1 MDAAPV
7 GVAMIRGNAM
17 AWGAATDRVEG
28 RADRAGAATGSSGIL
43 SSARLRPF
51 PLDCVRL
58 GDDSVFARARD
69 QMLHLARVYPVD
81 RLLAVFRANAGLD
94 TRGALAPG
102 NWEDFGHPREQ
113 AWGEHDYP
121 GRESAQTANLLRGHY
136 AGHFLSMLSLA
147 YAGERDE
154 TLRAKVDEFVA
165 GLGEVQRALAAT
177 GRFSHPGFLA
187 AYGEWQFSRLEDYA
201 PYGEIWAPYYTTH
214 KIMAGLLDAYELTGS
229 TEARDIAVSM
239 GHWVAY
245 RLTRLDH
252 DRIQRMW
259 SLYIA
264 GEYGGMNETMA
275 RLSVVADEPLFLE
288 VARLFDQDD
297 LLEAGADRR
306 DVLTDMHANQHL
318 PQLLGYLHEYD
329 LTGERRYLDAVLGL
343 WDQIV
348 PGRTFAHGGTGE
360 SELWGAPDTVAGDI
374 GHRNAETC
382 ATYNLLKIAR
392 QLFAL
397 TRDARFLA
405 YYERGMLNH
414 ILASRRD
421 VDSDTSPE
429 VAYMFPVNPG
439 AVAEFDN
446 IGTCCGGTGLENH
459 VKYQDTVFF
468 TAAETDAGADDEL
481 WVALFV
487 SAALDWREQHVTV
500 RMLTTQPFGGTTELR
515 IVGDD
520 EFVDGTP
527 LTLRIRVP
535 EWAIGIPTLRVGDE
549 KISAPVEDGHLVVR
563 RRWTSGDVLRVET
576 RASLRAVPTPDD
588 AVLQSI
594 EFGPSVLVARSDAT
608 TTLDLPL
615 TQRRRL
621 DGSLRADDA
630 ESAADVEAALRADGA
645 VRIAGVRFE
654 PVWTGSDDRYHMY
667 VRASGAD
674 IAFVGAATD
683 VPVRL
688 RQDGSSLLD
697 DVWREPAPQTRA
709 AFLDRVGET
718 ASAARRDGLLA
729 QTELIRVLE
738 AAAAADVDG
747 LGGHPRGAV
756 RDTDAAGVT
765 WLESADA
772 DGIPVVEWSI
782 PRALAEASLAP
793 SLAIATEII
802 PAPSGWFT
810 EVPTVTVVADDLAGS
825 GGLQVEVSLADGA
838 WSPYTGP
845 FPLPGDG
852 EHQVRARATDAAGAT
867 GHAARDF
874 AVDTGAPVSR
884 ATVRRLGS
892 SVEITLTATDD
903 VSGVERIQWEG
914 PGTFWATFQE
924 AFTRA
929 LSDEEQVVEFAATD
943 RAGNEEARQR
953 LILPS
958 RDDGS

>member
-1 MDAAPV
+1 MTVRETMLSA
-7 GVAMIRGNAM
+7 
-17 AWGAATDRVEG
+17 
-28 RADRAGAATGSSGIL
+28 SGIL
-43 SSARLRPF
+43 SSAPLRPF
-51 PLDCVRL
+51 PLDRVRL
-58 GDDSVFARARD
+58 DDDSVFTRAKN

-113 AWGEHDYP
+113 SWGEHDYP
-121 GRESAQTANLLRGHY
+121 GRENAQTANLLRGHY

-154 TLRAKVDEFVA
+154 ALRAKVDEFVA

-177 GRFSHPGFLA
+177 GRYSHPGFLA

-214 KIMAGLLDAYELTGS
+214 KIMAGLLDAHELAGNA
-229 TEARDIAVSM
+229 EARDIALSM
-239 GHWVAY
+239 GHWVAH

-252 DRIQRMW
+252 ERIQRMW

-275 RLSVVADEPLFLE
+275 RLSVVADEPLFLD

-297 LLEAGADRR
+297 LIAAGVERR

-318 PQLLGYLHEYD
+318 PQLIGYLHEYD
-329 LTGERRYLDAVLGL
+329 LTGDRRYLHAVLGL

-360 SELWGAPDTVAGDI
+360 SELWGPPATVAGDI

-392 QLFAL
+392 HLFAL
-397 TRDARFLA
+397 TRDARFMA
-405 YYERGMLNH
+405 YYERGLLNH

-439 AVAEFDN
+439 TVAEYDN

-468 TAAETDAGADDEL
+468 TSAGADADAEL
-481 WVALFV
+481 WVTLFT
-487 SAALDWREQHVTV
+487 SATLDWREQRATV
-500 RMLTTQPFGGTTELR
+500 RMQTTQPLGGVTEMH
-515 IVGDD
+515 IDGD
-520 EFVDGTP
+520 EFVDGTT

-535 EWAIGIPTLRVGDE
+535 EWAVETPTLRLKATADATTGE
-549 KISAPVEDGHLVVR
+549 TITAPVDDGHLVVR
-563 RRWTSGDVLRVET
+563 RPWSRGEVLRIET
-576 RASLRAVPTPDD
+576 RAALRAVPTPDD
-588 AVLQSI
+588 PALQSI
-594 EFGPSVLVARSDAT
+594 EFGPTVLVARSEAT
-608 TTLDLPL
+608 TTLDLAL
-615 TQRRRL
+615 AQRRRL
-621 DGSLRADDA
+621 DGSVRVDGATSGEGAGSTSVDA
-630 ESAADVEAALRADGA
+630 VEAALRSEGA
-645 VRIAGVRFE
+645 VHIAGVRFE
-654 PVWTGSDDRYHMY
+654 PVWTGSDERYHMY
-667 VRASGAD
+667 VRASGAE
-674 IAFVGAATD
+674 IGFVGAATE
-683 VPVRL
+683 VPVRV
-688 RQDGSSLLD
+688 RHDGTSLLD
-697 DVWREPAPQTRA
+697 DVWRSPAPASRA
-709 AFLDRVGET
+709 EFLDRVGET
-718 ASAARRDGLLA
+718 ATVARRDGLLSHS
-729 QTELIRVLE
+729 ELVEVLR
-738 AAAAADVDG
+738 AAATADIDG
-747 LGGHPRGAV
+747 LGPHAGSTVTEISADP
-756 RDTDAAGVT
+756 DAGIETAAVT
-765 WLESADA
+765 WRETAGADGVLTVEWLVPGALADA
-772 DGIPVVEWSI
+772 PI
-782 PRALAEASLAP
+782 AP
-793 SLAIATEII
+793 SIAITTGVQ

-810 EVPTVTVVADDLAGS
+810 EVPTIAVTAEDLAGV
-825 GGLQVEVSLADGA
+825 GGLRVEVSVGDGE
-838 WSPYTGP
+838 WMPYTAP

-852 EHQVRARATDAAGAT
+852 EHRVRARATDASGAV
-867 GHAARDF
+867 GHAALDI

-892 SVEITLTATDD
+892 SVEITLTATDE

-924 AFTRA
+924 AFVRA
-929 LSDEEQVVEFAATD
+929 LSDDEQVIEFAATD

-953 LILPS
+953 LILPARGDAS
-958 RDDGS
+958 

>member
-1 MDAAPV
+1 MTAPETP
-7 GVAMIRGNAM
+7 ASTSGN
-17 AWGAATDRVEG
+17 
-28 RADRAGAATGSSGIL
+28 L
-43 SSARLRPF
+43 SSAQLRPF
-51 PLDCVRL
+51 PLDRVQI
-58 GDDSVFARARD
+58 GDDSVFARAKN

-94 TRGALAPG
+94 TRDALAPG

-121 GRESAQTANLLRGHY
+121 GRENAQTANLLRGHY

-154 TLRAKVDEFVA
+154 ALRTKVDEFVA

-177 GRFSHPGFLA
+177 GRYSHPGFLA

-214 KIMAGLLDAYELTGS
+214 KIMAGLLDAYELTGNV
-229 TEARDIAVSM
+229 EAREIAVSM
-239 GHWVAY
+239 GHWVAH

-252 DRIQRMW
+252 ERIQRMW

-297 LLEAGADRR
+297 LLAAGAERR

-318 PQLLGYLHEYD
+318 PQLIGYLHEYD

-360 SELWGAPDTVAGDI
+360 SELWGPPGTVAGDI

-392 QLFAL
+392 HLFTL
-397 TRDARFLA
+397 TREARFMD
-405 YYERGMLNH
+405 YYERGVLNH

-439 AVAEFDN
+439 TVAEYDN

-459 VKYQDTVFF
+459 VKYQDTIFF
-468 TAAETDAGADDEL
+468 TSAHSDADADADAEL
-481 WVALFV
+481 WVTLFTP
-487 SAALDWREQHVTV
+487 ATLDWREQRATV
-500 RMLTTQPFGGTTELR
+500 RMQTMQPLGGVTELR
-515 IVGDD
+515 IGGDD
-520 EFVDGTP
+520 FVDGTP
-527 LTLRIRVP
+527 LTVRIRVP
-535 EWAIGIPTLRVGDE
+535 EWAVETPTLSVRDATVGASHE
-549 KISAPVEDGHLVVR
+549 SITAPVEDGYLVVR
-563 RRWTSGDVLRVET
+563 RPWSSGEVLRIES
-576 RASLRAVPTPDD
+576 RAALRAVPTVDD
-588 AVLQSI
+588 PTLQSI

-608 TTLDLPL
+608 TTLDLAL
-615 TQRRRL
+615 VQRRRL
-621 DGSLRADDA
+621 DGSVRADVGSSVEGLDST
-630 ESAADVEAALRADGA
+630 ETVEAALRTEGA
-645 VRIAGVRFE
+645 VHIAGVRFE
-654 PVWTGSDDRYHMY
+654 PVWTGSDERYHMY
-667 VRASGAD
+667 VRAAGAE
-674 IAFVGAATD
+674 IGFVDADTG
-683 VPVRL
+683 VPVRA
-688 RQDGSSLLD
+688 RHDGTSLLD
-697 DVWREPAPQTRA
+697 DVWREPAPATRA
-709 AFLDRVGET
+709 EFLDRVGET
-718 ASAARRDGLLA
+718 ATAARRDGLLS
-729 QTELIRVLE
+729 QSELVEVLR
-738 AAAAADVDG
+738 AAATADVDG
-747 LGGHPRGAV
+747 LGPRPGGTVIEAGTAASAEAGTTAGAGA
-756 RDTDAAGVT
+756 DAVT
-765 WLESADA
+765 WRESADG
-772 DGIPVVEWSI
+772 DGIRLIEWLV
-782 PRALAEASLAP
+782 PRALADAPIAP
-793 SLAIATEII
+793 SVAVTTGAL

-810 EVPTVTVVADDLAGS
+810 EVPTITVTADDLAGV
-825 GGLQVEVSLADGA
+825 GGLHVEVSVGDGD
-838 WSPYTGP
+838 WSPYTAP

-852 EHQVRARATDAAGAT
+852 EHRVRARVTDASGAV
-867 GHAARDF
+867 GHAARDL
-874 AVDTGAPVSR
+874 AVDTGAPVSQ

-892 SVEITLTATDD
+892 SVEITLTAADE

-924 AFTRA
+924 AFVRA
-929 LSDEEQVVEFAATD
+929 LSDDEQVIEFAATD
-943 RAGNEEARQR
+943 RAGNEEVRQR
-953 LILPS
+953 LVLPARGDVS
-958 RDDGS
+958 

>member
-1 MDAAPV
+1 MTARETTMSA
-7 GVAMIRGNAM
+7 
-17 AWGAATDRVEG
+17 
-28 RADRAGAATGSSGIL
+28 SGLL
-43 SSARLRPF
+43 SSAQLRPF
-51 PLDCVRL
+51 PLDRVQI
-58 GDDSVFARARD
+58 GDDSVFARAKN

-121 GRESAQTANLLRGHY
+121 GRENAQTANLLRGHY

-147 YAGERDE
+147 YAGEGDE

-177 GRFSHPGFLA
+177 GRYSHPGFLA

-214 KIMAGLLDAYELTGS
+214 KIMAGLLDAYELAGS

-239 GHWVAY
+239 GRWVAH

-252 DRIQRMW
+252 ERIQRMW

-275 RLSVVADEPLFLE
+275 RLSVVADEPLFLD

-297 LLEAGADRR
+297 LIAAGAERR

-318 PQLLGYLHEYD
+318 PQLIGYLHEYD
-329 LTGERRYLDAVLGL
+329 LTGESRYLDAVLGL

-360 SELWGAPDTVAGDI
+360 SELWGPPGTVAGDI

-392 QLFAL
+392 HLFAL
-397 TRDARFLA
+397 TRDARFMA
-405 YYERGMLNH
+405 YYERGVLNH

-439 AVAEFDN
+439 TVAEYDN

-459 VKYQDTVFF
+459 VKYQDTIFF
-468 TAAETDAGADDEL
+468 TSAHPDADADAEL
-481 WVALFV
+481 WVNLF
-487 SAALDWREQHVTV
+487 APATLDWREQRATV
-500 RMLTTQPFGGTTELR
+500 RMQTTQPLGGVTELR
-515 IVGDD
+515 IDGDD
-520 EFVDGTP
+520 FVDGTA

-535 EWAIGIPTLRVGDE
+535 EWAVETPTLSVSSRAGAE
-549 KISAPVEDGHLVVR
+549 ETIMAPIDDGYLVVR
-563 RRWTSGDVLRVET
+563 RPWAAGEVLRIES
-576 RASLRAVPTPDD
+576 RAALRAVPTPDD
-588 AVLQSI
+588 PALQSI

-608 TTLDLPL
+608 TTLDLAL
-615 TQRRRL
+615 AQRRRL
-621 DGSLRADDA
+621 DGSVRADGSSSADGADSA
-630 ESAADVEAALRADGA
+630 EAVEAALRSEG
-645 VRIAGVRFE
+645 VVHIAGVRFE
-654 PVWTGSDDRYHMY
+654 PVWTGSDERYHMY
-667 VRASGAD
+667 VRASGAE
-674 IAFVGAATD
+674 IGFVSAETG
-683 VPVRL
+683 VPVRV
-688 RQDGSSLLD
+688 RHDGTSLLD
-697 DVWREPAPQTRA
+697 DIWREPAPATRA
-709 AFLDRVGET
+709 HFLDRVSQT
-718 ASAARRDGLLA
+718 ATAARRDGLLSHS
-729 QTELIRVLE
+729 ELVEVLR
-738 AAAAADVDG
+738 AAATADVDG
-747 LGGHPRGAV
+747 LGPHPIAAV
-756 RDTDAAGVT
+756 VETDPATATDAVT
-765 WLESADA
+765 WRESADA
-772 DGIPVVEWSI
+772 DGVRLVEWLV
-782 PRALAEASLAP
+782 PRALADAPIAP
-793 SLAIATEII
+793 SVAITTGVL

-810 EVPTVTVVADDLAGS
+810 EVPMITVTADDLSGV
-825 GGLQVEVSLADGA
+825 GGLNVEVSLGEGE
-838 WSPYTGP
+838 WMPYTAP

-852 EHQVRARATDAAGAT
+852 EHRVRARATDASGAV
-867 GHAARDF
+867 GHAARDI
-874 AVDTGAPVSR
+874 AVDTGAPISQ

-892 SVEITLTATDD
+892 SVEITLTATDE

-924 AFTRA
+924 AFVRA
-929 LSDEEQVVEFAATD
+929 LSDDEQVIEFAATD
-943 RAGNEEARQR
+943 RAGNEEPRQR
-953 LILPS
+953 LILPARGVVS
-958 RDDGS
+958 

>member
-1 MDAAPV
+1 MSPA
-7 GVAMIRGNAM
+7 N
-17 AWGAATDRVEG
+17 T
-28 RADRAGAATGSSGIL
+28 GIL
-43 SSARLRPF
+43 TTARLRPF
-51 PLDCVRL
+51 PLDRVRI
-58 GDDSVFARARD
+58 GDDSVFARARE

-94 TRGALAPG
+94 THDALAPG

-121 GRESAQTANLLRGHY
+121 GRENAQTANLLRGHY
-136 AGHFLSMLSLA
+136 AGHFLSMLALA
-147 YAGERDE
+147 AAGEDE
-154 TLRAKVDEFVA
+154 DALRAKVDEFVS

-177 GRFSHPGFLA
+177 GRYSHPGFLA

-229 TEARDIAVSM
+229 IEARDIAISM
-239 GHWVAY
+239 GHWVAH
-245 RLTRLDH
+245 RLTRLEH
-252 DRIQRMW
+252 ERIQRMW

-275 RLSVVADEPLFLE
+275 RLSVVADEPLFLD

-297 LLEAGADRR
+297 LLAAGAERR

-343 WDQIV
+343 WDRIV

-360 SELWGAPDTVAGDI
+360 SELWGPPDTVAGDI

-397 TRDARFLA
+397 TRDPRFMA
-405 YYERGMLNH
+405 YYERGVLNH

-468 TAAETDAGADDEL
+468 TSADADADAEL
-481 WVALFV
+481 WVNLFV
-487 SAALDWREQHVTV
+487 SSTLDWREQHATV
-500 RMLTTQPFGGTTELR
+500 RMQTTQPLGGVTELR
-515 IVGDD
+515 IDGHDG
-520 EFVDGTP
+520 FVDGTP
-527 LTLRIRVP
+527 LALRIRVP
-535 EWAIGIPTLRVGDE
+535 EWAVGAPVLRVGDE
-549 KISAPVEDGHLVVR
+549 VVSAPVEDGYLVVR
-563 RRWTSGDVLRVET
+563 RSWDSGTVLRIELQ
-576 RASLRAVPTPDD
+576 AALRAVATPDD
-588 AVLQSI
+588 EVLQSI

-615 TQRRRL
+615 AQRRRL
-621 DGSLRADDA
+621 DGSL
-630 ESAADVEAALRADGA
+630 AADGALSAEHVEAALRTNGA
-645 VRIAGVRFE
+645 VHVAGVRFE

-674 IAFVGAATD
+674 IGFVGAETD
-683 VPVRL
+683 VPERL

-697 DVWREPAPQTRA
+697 DVWRAPAPSTRA
-709 AFLDRVGET
+709 GFLDRVGRA

-729 QTELIRVLE
+729 QHELIRVLE

-747 LGGHPRGAV
+747 LGTRPLGSV
-756 RDTDAAGVT
+756 IDTDELAVAWSERFGG
-765 WLESADA
+765 
-772 DGIPVVEWSI
+772 DGSPVVEWSV
-782 PRALAEASLAP
+782 PRTLIDAPIAP
-793 SLAIATEII
+793 SVGITTGVPA
-802 PAPSGWFT
+802 APSGWFT
-810 EVPTVTVVADDLAGS
+810 EVPTITVTADDLAGAGS
-825 GGLQVEVSLADGA
+825 LGVEVAVGDGE
-838 WSPYTGP
+838 WMPYTSP
-845 FPLPGDG
+845 FRLPGDG
-852 EHQVRARATDAAGAT
+852 HHLVRARATDADGAT

-874 AVDTGAPVSR
+874 AVDTGAPLSQ

-892 SVEITLTATDD
+892 SVEITLTATDE

-924 AFTRA
+924 AFVRA
-929 LSDEEQVVEFAATD
+929 LSDDEQILEFAATD
-943 RAGNEEARQR
+943 RAGNEEPRQR
-953 LILPS
+953 LILPA
-958 RDDGS
+958 RGDGS

>member
-1 MDAAPV
+1 MN
-7 GVAMIRGNAM
+7 RGNAM
-17 AWGAATDRVEG
+17 AWGAATDRV
-28 RADRAGAATGSSGIL
+28 DGAAASGIPASGIPASGIL
-43 SSARLRPF
+43 STAHLRPF
-51 PLDCVRL
+51 PLDRVQL

-214 KIMAGLLDAYELTGS
+214 KIMAGLLDAFELTGS

-239 GHWVAY
+239 GHWVAH

-252 DRIQRMW
+252 ERIQRMW

-297 LLEAGADRR
+297 LLAAGAERR

-329 LTGERRYLDAVLGL
+329 LTGDRRYLDAVLGL

-360 SELWGAPDTVAGDI
+360 SELWGAPGAVAGDI

-392 QLFAL
+392 QLFTL

-468 TAAETDAGADDEL
+468 TTAVADAGSDADPEL

-487 SAALDWREQHVTV
+487 PATLDWREQHATV
-500 RMLTTQPFGGTTELR
+500 RMQTTQPFGGTTELR
-515 IVGDD
+515 IDGDD
-520 EFVDGTP
+520 GFVDGTP
-527 LTLRIRVP
+527 LALRIRVP
-535 EWAIGIPTLRVGDE
+535 EWAIGAPTLSVGDE
-549 KISAPVEDGHLVVR
+549 TISAPVEDGHLVVR
-563 RRWTSGDVLRVET
+563 RRWASGDVLRIET
-576 RASLRAVPTPDD
+576 HASLRAVSTPDD

-630 ESAADVEAALRADGA
+630 DSAADVEAALRADGA

-654 PVWTGSDDRYHMY
+654 PVWTGSDHRYHMY

-674 IAFVGAATD
+674 IAFVDAATE

-729 QTELIRVLE
+729 QTELAQVLE

-756 RDTDAAGVT
+756 RDTDAAVVT
-765 WLESADA
+765 WNERADA

-782 PRALAEASLAP
+782 PRSLAEASLAP
-793 SLAIATEII
+793 SVAITTEII

-810 EVPTVTVVADDLAGS
+810 EVPTVTVAADDLAGV
-825 GGLQVEVSLADGA
+825 GGLRVEVSVADGG
-838 WSPYTGP
+838 WMPYTGP

-924 AFTRA
+924 AFVRA
-929 LSDEEQVVEFAATD
+929 LSDDEQVVEFAATD

-953 LILPS
+953 LILPARGTES
-958 RDDGS
+958 

>member
-1 MDAAPV
+1 MTV
-7 GVAMIRGNAM
+7 GEVTT
-17 AWGAATDRVEG
+17 AT
-28 RADRAGAATGSSGIL
+28 GIL
-43 SSARLRPF
+43 SSAQLRPF
-51 PLDCVRL
+51 PLDRVRI
-58 GDDSVFARARD
+58 GDDSVFARARN

-81 RLLAVFRANAGLD
+81 RLLAVFRANAGID

-113 AWGEHDYP
+113 AWGESDYP
-121 GRESAQTANLLRGHY
+121 GRENAQTANLLRGHY
-136 AGHFLSMLSLA
+136 AGHFLSMLAIA

-154 TLRAKVDEFVA
+154 ALRAKVDEFVA

-177 GRFSHPGFLA
+177 GRYSHPGFLA

-214 KIMAGLLDAYELTGS
+214 KIMAGLLDAYELAGNV
-229 TEARDIAVSM
+229 EARDIAVSM
-239 GHWVAY
+239 GHWVAH

-252 DRIQRMW
+252 ERIQRMW

-297 LLEAGADRR
+297 LIAAGAERR

-360 SELWGAPDTVAGDI
+360 SELWGPPATVAGDI

-397 TRDARFLA
+397 TREPRFMA
-405 YYERGMLNH
+405 YYERGVLNH

-429 VAYMFPVNPG
+429 VAYMFPVDPG

-459 VKYQDTVFF
+459 VKYQDTIFF
-468 TAAETDAGADDEL
+468 TSAGADAGPDAEL
-481 WVALFV
+481 WVNLFV
-487 SAALDWREQHVTV
+487 SSTLDWREQHATV
-500 RMLTTQPFGGTTELR
+500 RMQTTQPLGGTTELR
-515 IVGDD
+515 IDGDD
-520 EFVDGTP
+520 DFVDGTSF
-527 LTLRIRVP
+527 TLRIRVP
-535 EWAIGIPTLRVGDE
+535 EWTVETPVLRVGDE
-549 KISAPVEDGHLVVR
+549 VVTAPVEDGYLVVR
-563 RRWTSGDVLRVET
+563 RAWASGEALRIES
-576 RASLRAVPTPDD
+576 RASLRAVSTPDD

-608 TTLDLPL
+608 TTLDLAL
-615 TQRRRL
+615 AQRRRL

-630 ESAADVEAALRADGA
+630 ESAHEVEAALRVGGA
-645 VRIAGVRFE
+645 VHIAGVRFE
-654 PVWTGSDDRYHMY
+654 PVWTGSDERYHMY

-674 IAFVGAATD
+674 IGFVGAETD
-683 VPVRL
+683 VPVRV
-688 RQDGSSLLD
+688 RQDATSLLD
-697 DVWREPAPQTRA
+697 DVWREPTPSTRA
-709 AFLDRVGET
+709 AFLDRVGEA
-718 ASAARRDGLLA
+718 ASTARRDGLLA
-729 QTELIRVLE
+729 QSEFVEVLR

-747 LGGHPRGAV
+747 LGGHPGGEVAEADV
-756 RDTDAAGVT
+756 SAVT
-765 WLESADA
+765 WRETTRD
-772 DGIPVVEWSI
+772 DGIPVVGWSV
-782 PRALAEASLAP
+782 PRALADAP
-793 SLAIATEII
+793 IAPPVAITTAVL

-810 EVPTVTVVADDLAGS
+810 QVPTITVTADDLAGI
-825 GGLQVEVSLADGA
+825 GGLRVEVAVGDGD
-838 WSPYTGP
+838 WMPYSGP

-852 EHQVRARATDAAGAT
+852 RHQVRARATDAAGAT

-874 AVDTGAPVSR
+874 AVDTGAPVSL

-924 AFTRA
+924 AFVRA
-929 LSDEEQVVEFAATD
+929 LSDEEQVIEFAATD
-943 RAGNEEARQR
+943 RAGNEEPRQR
-953 LILPS
+953 LVLPAQGDAS
-958 RDDGS
+958 

>member
-1 MDAAPV
+1 MN
-7 GVAMIRGNAM
+7 RGNAM
-17 AWGAATDRVEG
+17 AWGGRARARGIETTAAT
-28 RADRAGAATGSSGIL
+28 GIL

-51 PLDCVRL
+51 PLDRVRI
-58 GDDSVFARARD
+58 GDDSVFARAKN

-113 AWGEHDYP
+113 AWGEDDYP
-121 GRESAQTANLLRGHY
+121 GRENAQTANLLRGHY

-154 TLRAKVDEFVA
+154 ALRAKVEEFVA

-177 GRFSHPGFLA
+177 GRYSHPGFLA

-214 KIMAGLLDAYELTGS
+214 KIMAGLLDAYELAGS
-229 TEARDIAVSM
+229 IEARDIAVAM
-239 GHWVAY
+239 GQWIAH

-252 DRIQRMW
+252 ERIQRMW

-297 LLEAGADRR
+297 LLAAGVERR

-329 LTGERRYLDAVLGL
+329 LTRERRYLDAVLGL

-348 PGRTFAHGGTGE
+348 PGRMYAHGGTGE
-360 SELWGAPDTVAGDI
+360 SELWGPPATVAGDI
-374 GHRNAETC
+374 GDRNAETC

-397 TRDARFLA
+397 TREPRFMA
-405 YYERGMLNH
+405 YYERGVLNH

-421 VDSDTSPE
+421 IDSDTSPE

-468 TAAETDAGADDEL
+468 ASADADADADL
-481 WVALFV
+481 WVNLFMP
-487 SAALDWREQHVTV
+487 STLDWREQHATV
-500 RMLTTQPFGGTTELR
+500 RMQTTQPLGGTTELR
-515 IVGDD
+515 IEGGDG
-520 EFVDGTP
+520 FVDGTT
-527 LTLRIRVP
+527 LTMRIRVP
-535 EWAIGIPTLRVGDE
+535 EWVVDAPVLRIGDE
-549 KISAPVEDGHLVVR
+549 TIAAPVEDGYQVVR
-563 RRWTSGDVLRVET
+563 RQWASGEVLRMESH
-576 RASLRAVPTPDD
+576 ASLRAVATPDD
-588 AVLQSI
+588 AMLQSI

-608 TTLDLPL
+608 TTLDLAL
-615 TQRRRL
+615 AQRRRL
-621 DGSLRADDA
+621 DGSLSADDA
-630 ESAADVEAALRADGA
+630 DSAADVEAALRADGA
-645 VRIAGVRFE
+645 VSIGGVRFE
-654 PVWTGSDDRYHMY
+654 PVWTGSHDRYHMY
-667 VRASGAD
+667 VRAAGAD
-674 IAFVGAATD
+674 IGFVGAETD
-683 VPVRL
+683 VPVRV
-688 RQDGSSLLD
+688 RQDGGSLLD

-729 QTELIRVLE
+729 QSELVQVLE
-738 AAAAADVDG
+738 AAAASDVDG
-747 LGGHPRGAV
+747 FGGYPCGSV
-756 RDTDAAGVT
+756 IETDATAVT
-765 WLESADA
+765 WRERTDG
-772 DGIPVVEWSI
+772 DGIAAVEWSV
-782 PRALAEASLAP
+782 PRALADAP
-793 SLAIATEII
+793 IAPAVAITTGVV

-810 EVPTVTVVADDLAGS
+810 ERPTITVAADDLAGA
-825 GGLQVEVSLADGA
+825 GGLRVEVAVGDGG
-838 WSPYTGP
+838 WMPYTGP

-852 EHQVRARATDAAGAT
+852 EHRVRARATDAAGAA
-867 GHAARDF
+867 GHSARDF
-874 AVDTGAPVSR
+874 SVDTGAPVSR
-884 ATVRRLGS
+884 AAVRRLGS
-892 SVEITLTATDD
+892 SVEITLTATDE

-924 AFTRA
+924 AFVRA
-929 LSDEEQVVEFAATD
+929 LSDEEQVIEFAATD

-953 LILPS
+953 LVLPARGDVS
-958 RDDGS
+958 